1 MKERPRSI
9 VVLFAWTLISWLA
22 TGVVTAITV
31 AVSAGSLIGVMTGD
45 ASGVRDA
52 SVYLVLISVLS
63 IVTLVLTLA
72 TLFRA
77 AAAID
82 WLVETQPVRSAST
95 STASMRTVAGT
106 DR

>member
-22 TGVVTAITV
+22 TGVIAVITV

-45 ASGVRDA
+45 VSGVRDT

-63 IVTLVLTLA
+63 TLTLVLTLA

-82 WLVETQPVRSAST
+82 WLVETQSVRSP
-95 STASMRTVAGT
+95 STASMRTVAGP
-106 DR
+106 DRT